1 MPNRP
6 WLDERFA
13 CLAADLGHGF
23 NGGLYTFVGG
33 NKPSL
38 DGVNEYRLE
47 AYATLRRRVA
57 AVGPGRGLPHDLVLS
72 LDAPKSNV
80 A

>member
-1 MPNRP
+1 MN
-6 WLDERFA
+6 DS
-13 CLAADLGHGF
+13 LALQPIWGMVSTVF
-23 NGGLYTFVGG
+23 LYTFVGG

-38 DGVNEYRLE
+38 DGVHEYRLE

>member
-1 MPNRP
+1 MN
-6 WLDERFA
+6 DS
-13 CLAADLGHGF
+13 LALQPIRGMVSTVV
-23 NGGLYTFVGG
+23 LYTFVGG

-47 AYATLRRRVA
+47 AYATLRRHVA
-57 AVGPGRGLPHDLVLS
+57 AVGPGHGLPHDLVLS